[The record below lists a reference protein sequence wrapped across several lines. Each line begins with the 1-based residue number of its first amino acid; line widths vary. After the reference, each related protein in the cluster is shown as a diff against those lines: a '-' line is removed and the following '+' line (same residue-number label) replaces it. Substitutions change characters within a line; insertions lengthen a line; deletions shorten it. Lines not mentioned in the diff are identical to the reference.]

1 MLLMLLGGLLGGVRL
16 ALSLGQPFPG
26 VALMWRKELNLLSV
40 DWTTPSDWPGLG
52 PDKLQ
57 VNDRILCID
66 GYYPSPYRDDHG
78 PDPHDASGCPQGE
91 KEDYFSLFRTRFD
104 GVRPAF
110 LEFRV
115 GRAGTLPITVPGVP
129 VIEFTLVHLLEIFL
143 PSFLLGLGLLAIGWV
158 VYRANPAAEINLVF
172 TLFVTIIAGLAL
184 DESYTGRFSAVWADA
199 RLAAMLMTVPW
210 MPLLGAVFFHLMSLL
225 TDQARLITLTR
236 RVIRPYYGLSILF
249 SLMGLVTYAT
259 SGEPL
264 SRLLDWPFVTFIA
277 VSCVLAL
284 VWGLISL
291 VWTWRA
297 TSSRRIRHQTGL
309 ILAGLTLSV
318 GLLISYIA
326 FLFFNAAF
334 PYLHYTPYLGL
345 GMVGIMAYAIL
356 RYQLFASKAR
366 TLTVLLVVIGCV
378 LVANLVYLAFGSIT
392 GFLPILAAALLTGLA
407 LEARRGPTSFFTRL
421 LRRETLDYQVVA
433 QFSRRVGGVHPIEV
447 LQLEARQ
454 ALQADLDVERLSVWL
469 FDADHQR
476 LDRFRDGVVV
486 DSIDPPPDFS
496 AYLRAHPNPINATT
510 PDATAYSVLLRS
522 DPANAVDL
530 WVPLVE
536 SGQAVGVLGLG
547 PRWTGEV
554 YDEQDVQLIG
564 ILARQLALAI
574 LNARQWARLQAMPH
588 LILQA
593 EENER
598 RKIAR
603 ELHDTILQFLLV
615 LTYNLDDLRER
626 QTELAPEVERW
637 QDRISAEAG
646 QLRDL
651 MSYLRAPELLV
662 QQGLVT
668 SLQAWIDRTRQDTAI
683 AIQTDLSAE
692 AERALSVDAQVTL
705 YRVFRE
711 AIRNAVKHSTG
722 HCIKAQLRLESDHV
736 RFSIQDDGMGFDVAQ
751 ALQAGSRGYSS
762 LQDMRI
768 YVENVGGQLAVRSMP
783 GEETVIEGQVP
794 ITIG

>member
-1 MLLMLLGGLLGGVRL
+1 MLLMLAGGIMGGVRL
-16 ALSLGQPFPG
+16 ALALGQPFPG
-26 VALMWRKELNLLSV
+26 IALMWRKELTLLTV
-40 DWTTPSDWPGLG
+40 NWTTPSDWPGLG
-52 PDKLQ
+52 PDKLE

-66 GYYPSPYRDDHG
+66 GYQPGSGSDVYG
-78 PDPHDASGCPQGE
+78 LDPRYANITCPLGRQ
-91 KEDYFSLFRTRFD
+91 DYFALFRARFD
-104 GVRPAF
+104 DAHPAS
-110 LEFRV
+110 LEFLID
-115 GRAGTLPITVPGVP
+115 RAGVFITVPGVP
-129 VIEFTLVHLLEIFL
+129 LIEFTLVRLAEIFL
-143 PSFLLGLGLLAIGWV
+143 PPFLLGLGLLAIGWV

-210 MPLLGAVFFHLMSLL
+210 MPLLGVVFFHLMSLL
-225 TDQARLITLTR
+225 TDQTRLIALTR
-236 RVIRPYYGLSILF
+236 RIIRPYYGLSILF
-249 SLMGLVTYAT
+249 SLVGLTTYAT
-259 SGEPL
+259 NGSPL
-264 SRLLDWPFVTFIA
+264 SRVLDWPFVSFIA

-284 VWGLISL
+284 AWGLSSL
-291 VWTWRA
+291 VWTWRI
-297 TSSRRIRHQTGL
+297 TTSRRVRRQTSL
-309 ILAGLTLSV
+309 ILAGLALSI

-326 FLFFNAAF
+326 FLFFNAGF
-334 PYLHYTPYLGL
+334 RYFHYTPYLALGL
-345 GMVGIMAYAIL
+345 VGILAYAIL

-366 TLTVLLVVIGCV
+366 TLTILLVVIGCV
-378 LVANLVYLAFGSIT
+378 LIANLVYLAIGQIT
-392 GFLPILAAALLTGLA
+392 GFLPVLVTALLTGLA
-407 LEARRGPTSFFTRL
+407 LETRRGPTSFFTRL

-433 QFSRRVGGVHPIEV
+433 NFSQRVGGVHPIEV

-469 FDADHQR
+469 FDADGR
-476 LDRFRDGVVV
+476 KIDRFRDGVVV
-486 DSIDPPPDFS
+486 ASIDPAPEFS
-496 AYLRAHPNPINATT
+496 AYLRAHPTPINAAA
-510 PDATAYSVLLRS
+510 PGATAYRSLLGA
-522 DPANAVDL
+522 DPADAIDL

-536 SGQAVGVLGLG
+536 AGQAVGVLGLG

-564 ILARQLALAI
+564 ILARQLALAT
-574 LNARQWARLQAMPH
+574 LNARHWTRLQAMPH

-626 QTELAPEVERW
+626 QTELSPEIEHW

-662 QQGLVT
+662 QQGLIA
-668 SLQAWIDRTRQDTAI
+668 SLQAWIDRTRRDTPI
-683 AIQTDLSAE
+683 TIQADLAAD
-692 AERALSVDAQVTL
+692 AERAVSVEVQVTL

-711 AIRNAVKHSTG
+711 AIRNAVKHSAGRT
-722 HCIKAQLRLESDHV
+722 IKTHLWLEGDHV
-736 RFSIQDDGMGFDVAQ
+736 RFSIQDDGAGFDVAQ
-751 ALQAGSRGYSS
+751 ALQAGGRGYSS

-768 YVENVGGQLAVRSMP
+768 YVENVGGQLAVRSTP
-783 GEETVIEGQVP
+783 GEGTVIEGQVLMQ
-794 ITIG
+794 TK

>member
-1 MLLMLLGGLLGGVRL
+1 MLLMLLGGFLGGVRL
-16 ALSLGQPFPG
+16 ALALGQPFPG
-26 VALMWRKELNLLSV
+26 VSLMWRKELKLLAVS
-40 DWTTPSDWPGLG
+40 WATPSDWPGLDPG
-52 PDKLQ
+52 KLQ

-66 GYYPSPYRDDHG
+66 GYQPSPDSVVYG
-78 PDPHDASGCPQGE
+78 LDPRYASITCPQGG
-91 KEDYFSLFRTRFD
+91 KEYFTLFRERFD
-104 GVRPAF
+104 GARPVF
-110 LEFRV
+110 LEFLVDRS
-115 GRAGTLPITVPGVP
+115 GAFITVPGVP
-129 VIEFTLVHLLEIFL
+129 LIEFTLVNLAEVFL

-158 VYRANPAAEINLVF
+158 VYRANPETEINLVF
-172 TLFVTIIAGLAL
+172 TLFVTIVAGLAMN
-184 DESYTGRFSAVWADA
+184 ESYAGRFSALFADT
-199 RLAAMLMTVPW
+199 RLVALVMVVPW
-210 MPLLGAVFFHLMSLL
+210 MPLLGVVFFHLTGLL
-225 TDQARLITLTR
+225 TDQPRLMALTR
-236 RVIRPYYGLSILF
+236 RVSRPYYFLSGLF
-249 SLMGLVTYAT
+249 SLVGIVAYVMSDQPIGVA
-259 SGEPL
+259 
-264 SRLLDWPFVTFIA
+264 LDWPFGLFVA
-277 VSCVLAL
+277 VSCVLAIS
-284 VWGLISL
+284 WGFISL

-297 TSSRRIRHQTGL
+297 TSSRRVRHQTGL
-309 ILAGLTLSV
+309 ILAGVTLSI

-326 FLFFNAAF
+326 FFFFNAAF
-334 PYLHYTPYLGL
+334 RYIHYAPYLGL

-378 LVANLVYLAFGSIT
+378 LIANLVYLALGSIT
-392 GFLPILAAALLTGLA
+392 GFLPILVTALLTGLA
-407 LEARRGPTSFFTRL
+407 LEVRRGPTSFFTRL
-421 LRRETLDYQVVA
+421 LRRETLDYQVVTR
-433 QFSRRVGGVHPIEV
+433 FSQRVGGVHPIEV

-454 ALQADLDVERLSVWL
+454 ALQADLDVERVSVWL
-469 FDADHQR
+469 FDADHRQ
-476 LDRFRDGVVV
+476 LDRFREGIVV

-496 AYLRAHPNPINATT
+496 AYLQAQPNPINATL
-510 PDATAYSVLLRS
+510 PGATAYRVLLRS

-574 LNARQWARLQAMPH
+574 LNARHWARLQAMPH

-626 QTELAPEVERW
+626 QGELAPEIEHW
-637 QDRISAEAG
+637 QDRISAEAS

-662 QQGLVT
+662 QQGLIA
-668 SLQAWIDRTRQDTAI
+668 SLQAWIDRTRRDTPI
-683 AIQTDLSAE
+683 TIQTDLA
-692 AERALSVDAQVTL
+692 ADVERAVSVEVQVTL

-711 AIRNAVKHSTG
+711 AIRNAVVT
-722 HCIKAQLRLESDHV
+722 
-736 RFSIQDDGMGFDVAQ
+736 IQ
-751 ALQAGSRGYSS
+751 
-762 LQDMRI
+762 
-768 YVENVGGQLAVRSMP
+768 P
-783 GEETVIEGQVP
+783 
-794 ITIG
+794 